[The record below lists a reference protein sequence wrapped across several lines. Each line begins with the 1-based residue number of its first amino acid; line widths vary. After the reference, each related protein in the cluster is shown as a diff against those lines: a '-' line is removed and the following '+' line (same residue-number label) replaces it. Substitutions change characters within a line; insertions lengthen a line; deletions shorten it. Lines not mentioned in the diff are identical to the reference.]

1 MADDR
6 FDPIRRAFE
15 QAAARFSTDME
26 AATERLRAAMG
37 EAEQRFA
44 REAGEARQAFE
55 KAETAIRKAIGE
67 VPGLPQRPS
76 AIRKPPRRRP
86 PPPLPMPVRPNRP
99 KNLSGGAAAPIND
112 RDSIN
117 ARDQ

>member
-26 AATERLRAAMG
+26 AATEWLRAAMG

-44 REAGEARQAFE
+44 REAGEARQTFQ

-67 VPGLPQRPS
+67 VGGLPQQPS

>member
-67 VPGLPQRPS
+67 VRGLPQHPS
-76 AIRKPPRRRP
+76 AIRKPPRHR
-86 PPPLPMPVRPNRP
+86 PPLPMPVRPNRP
-99 KNLSGGAAAPIND
+99 KNLSGGAAAPIHD
-112 RDSIN
+112 RDSID